1 MNKNIPIPDDAY
13 KPELLELG
21 KKNKETVPFACAEI
35 LNSII
40 GGFFYTSL
48 PL

>member
-13 KPELLELG
+13 KPELLELV
-21 KKNKETVPFACAEI
+21 KKNKETVPFACVEI
-35 LNSII
+35 AKQYNHGVFL
-40 GGFFYTSL
+40 L